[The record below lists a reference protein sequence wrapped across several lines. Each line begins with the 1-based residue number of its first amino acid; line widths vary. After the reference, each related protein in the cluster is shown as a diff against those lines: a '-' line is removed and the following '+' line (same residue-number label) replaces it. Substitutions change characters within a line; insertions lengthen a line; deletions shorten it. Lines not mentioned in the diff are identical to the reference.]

1 MRRSARWGIA
11 IAGLLVAASPS
22 ARAADD
28 KATREA
34 EARFA
39 EGLSRVK
46 KQDYEAARLSFAQA
60 YTVLHRPLILWN
72 LALSEEKSGHPLEAL
87 GHFREVSHEAASE
100 ADRASAQK
108 HVDALLAQLASIDVQ
123 APAGTALV
131 LDGVDVAA
139 PAPLADPLDVTA
151 GHHVVVA
158 KMAAGANKT
167 SEVDAVA
174 GHVAHVTF
182 VADAP
187 APVAVA
193 APPAPSP
200 AEAQPAL
207 PPPVDRTQPNQPFW
221 GPRAITT
228 VALGGVAVVA
238 IGFGAVFGVES
249 QHNKSLVG
257 NYQSLHPSNACKVGG
272 PGPQDFCA
280 AWNDAVNAQNRDANI
295 SNALYFT
302 GGVFALG
309 AAVSWFF
316 WPKHAYSV
324 SAAWI
329 MPEVGQGRA
338 GVGAG
343 GRF

>member
-139 PAPLADPLDVTA
+139 PTPLADPLDVTA

-207 PPPVDRTQPNQPFW
+207 PPPVDRTQTNQPFW